1 MEIIMRNFW
10 RLGFRTVAAVLIAVL
25 AQEASAQGGDKWG
38 EAGRERLNQGTIG
51 LAAGLPEG
59 APLRLA
65 AEIARALNQ
74 GDDLRILP
82 IVTRGVFDNFVDL
95 LQLRGVDAAIVYGD
109 TLLHF
114 EKVEKVPN
122 VAAQVNYVAS
132 LFPSELQIFVR
143 PEINSIEDLTGKW
156 VNFNSEGT
164 AAAYSGPIIF
174 KRLGIKVVEKFD
186 PHPAVMRDIRTS
198 DKYAATVWVT
208 AKPVAGIAQ
217 ADWPAGFK
225 LISVPYAKELEELY
239 LPATLDSKDYPK
251 LIAAGQKIET
261 IAVPAVLAVY
271 NWQPGS
277 ARHARMVRFVDSLFA
292 RLSELQKPPYHPAWK
307 DVNLA
312 APVPGWRRY
321 GPAQNKLDELRGAA
335 ANPPSPQIARDTAS
349 SRGAC
354 NVDLC
359 AKAFRSFDPASCT
372 YQPRGG
378 APRVKCDLTATP
390 QPSPATSR

>member
-1 MEIIMRNFW
+1 MA
-10 RLGFRTVAAVLIAVL
+10 AAVLIAGL
-25 AQEASAQGGDKWG
+25 AQGALAQGLDKWG
-38 EAGRERLNQGTIG
+38 HEGRERINQGTIG

-59 APLRLA
+59 APLRFA

-114 EKVEKVPN
+114 EKVDKAPN
-122 VAAQVNYVAS
+122 VANRVNYIAN

-143 PEINSIEDLTGKW
+143 PEISSINDLAGKW
-156 VNFNSEGT
+156 VNFNSQGT

-174 KRLGIKVVEKFD
+174 KRLGIDVVEKFD

-208 AKPVAGIAQ
+208 TKPVGGIAQ
-217 ADWPAGFK
+217 ADWPPGFK
-225 LISVPYAKELEELY
+225 LISVPYTKELEDLY

-251 LIAAGQKIET
+251 LIAAGQKVET

-271 NWQPGS
+271 NWERGS
-277 ARHARMVRFVDSLFA
+277 ARYPRMVRFVDSLFA
-292 RLSELQKPPYHPAWK
+292 RLPELQKPPFHPAWK

-312 APVPGWRRY
+312 APVPGWKRY
-321 GPAQNKLDELRGAA
+321 GPVQSKLDELRSGASA
-335 ANPPSPQIARDTAS
+335 DPPLPRIAPAVAVTRS
-349 SRGAC
+349 SC
-354 NVDLC
+354 NVDRC
-359 AKAFRSFDPASCT
+359 ANLFRSFDPDSCT
-372 YQPRGG
+372 YLPYGSGR
-378 APRVKCDLTATP
+378 RVTCHVGR
-390 QPSPATSR
+390 SN

>member
-1 MEIIMRNFW
+1 MRSFW
-10 RLGFRTVAAVLIAVL
+10 RLGVRMSAAILIAGL
-25 AQEASAQGGDKWG
+25 AQQASAQGFDKWG
-38 EAGRERLNQGTIG
+38 PGGRERLNQGTIG

-59 APLRLA
+59 APLRFA
-65 AEIARALNQ
+65 AEIARALND

-114 EKVEKVPN
+114 EKVDKAPN
-122 VAAQVNYVAS
+122 VTTRVNYIAS

-143 PEINSIEDLTGKW
+143 PEINSVQDLAGKW
-156 VNFNSEGT
+156 VNFNSQGT

-174 KRLGIKVVEKFD
+174 KRLGIDVVEKFD

-208 AKPVAGIAQ
+208 SKPVGGIAQ
-217 ADWPAGFK
+217 ADWPPGFK
-225 LISVPYAKELEELY
+225 LISVPYTKELEELY

-251 LIAAGQKIET
+251 LIAANQKIET

-277 ARHARMVRFVDSLFA
+277 ARYARMVRFVDRLFV
-292 RLSELQKPPYHPAWK
+292 RLADLQKPPFHPAWK
-307 DVNLA
+307 NVNLA
-312 APVPGWRRY
+312 APVPGWKRY
-321 GPAQNKLDELRGAA
+321 GPVQSKLDELRGGASASSPTPRIAPAA
-335 ANPPSPQIARDTAS
+335 AVT
-349 SRGAC
+349 RGPC
-354 NVDLC
+354 NVDIC
-359 AKAFRSFDPASCT
+359 ASIFRSFDPASCT
-372 YQPRGG
+372 YQPYGG
-378 APRVKCDLTATP
+378 GRRARCEVG
-390 QPSPATSR
+390 QSN

>member
-1 MEIIMRNFW
+1 MRSF
-10 RLGFRTVAAVLIAVL
+10 RHLGVRMATVILIAGL
-25 AQEASAQGGDKWG
+25 AQQALAQGSDKWG
-38 EAGRERLNQGTIG
+38 HKGRERLNQGTIG

-59 APLRLA
+59 APLRFA
-65 AEIARALNQ
+65 AEIARVLNE

-114 EKVEKVPN
+114 EKVEKAPH
-122 VAAQVNYVAS
+122 VATQVNYITS

-143 PEINSIEDLTGKW
+143 PEINSVNDLAGKW
-156 VNFNSEGT
+156 VNFNSQGT

-174 KRLGIKVVEKFD
+174 KRLGIDVVEKFD
-186 PHPAVMRDIRTS
+186 PHPVVMRDIRTS

-208 AKPVAGIAQ
+208 SKPVGGIAQ
-217 ADWPAGFK
+217 ADWPPGFK
-225 LISVPYAKELEELY
+225 LISVPYTKELEELY

-251 LIAAGQKIET
+251 LIAADQKIET

-277 ARHARMVRFVDSLFA
+277 ARYPRMVRFVDSLFA
-292 RLSELQKPPYHPAWK
+292 KLADLQKPPFHPAWK

-312 APVPGWRRY
+312 AAVPGWKRY
-321 GPAQNKLDELRGAA
+321 GPVQNKLDELRGSASTNSAPPRAAPAA
-335 ANPPSPQIARDTAS
+335 AVTKS
-349 SRGAC
+349 SC
-354 NVDLC
+354 NVDAC
-359 AKAFRSFDPASCT
+359 ANAFRSFDPASCT
-372 YQPRGG
+372 CLPYGSRQR
-378 APRVKCDLTATP
+378 AKCDVD
-390 QPSPATSR
+390 

>member
-1 MEIIMRNFW
+1 MRSFW
-10 RLGFRTVAAVLIAVL
+10 RLGVRTVAAVLIAGL
-25 AQEASAQGGDKWG
+25 AQRASAQGFDKWG
-38 EAGRERLNQGTIG
+38 DAGRERLNQGTIG

-122 VAAQVNYVAS
+122 VATQVNYVAS

-143 PEINSIEDLTGKW
+143 PEINSVEDLAGKW

-186 PHPAVMRDIRTS
+186 PHPVVMRDIRSS

-208 AKPVAGIAQ
+208 AKPVSGIAQ

-225 LISVPYAKELEELY
+225 LISVPYTKELEELY

-251 LIAAGQKIET
+251 LIAAGQKVET

-277 ARHARMVRFVDSLFA
+277 ARHPRMVRFVDSLFA
-292 RLSELQKPPYHPAWK
+292 RLAELQKPPFHPAWK

-312 APVPGWRRY
+312 ASVPGWKRY

-335 ANPPSPQIARDTAS
+335 SSNSPIPRIARDAAAS
-349 SRGAC
+349 GGSC
-354 NVDLC
+354 NVDIC
-359 AKAFRSFDPASCT
+359 ASSFRSFDPASCT

-378 APRVKCDLTATP
+378 GPRARCDLIAPTR
-390 QPSPATSR
+390 PSPATNR

>member
-1 MEIIMRNFW
+1 MRSFW
-10 RLGFRTVAAVLIAVL
+10 RLGVRTVAAVLIAGL
-25 AQEASAQGGDKWG
+25 AQRASAQGFDKWG
-38 EAGRERLNQGTIG
+38 DAGRERINQGTIG

-74 GDDLRILP
+74 GDNLRILP

-122 VAAQVNYVAS
+122 VATQVNYVAS

-143 PEINSIEDLTGKW
+143 PEINSVEDLAGKW

-174 KRLGIKVVEKFD
+174 KRLGINVVEKFD
-186 PHPAVMRDIRTS
+186 PHPAVMRDIRSS

-208 AKPVAGIAQ
+208 SKPVGGIAQ

-225 LISVPYAKELEELY
+225 LISVPYTKELEELY
-239 LPATLDSKDYPK
+239 LPATLDSSDYPK
-251 LIAAGQKIET
+251 LIAAGQKVET

-277 ARHARMVRFVDSLFA
+277 ARYARMVRFVDSLFA
-292 RLSELQKPPYHPAWK
+292 RLGELQKPPFHPAWK
-307 DVNLA
+307 NVNLA
-312 APVPGWRRY
+312 APVPGWKRY
-321 GPAQNKLDELRGAA
+321 GPAQNKLDEVRGPRTERDAA
-335 ANPPSPQIARDTAS
+335 VTGGSCDVDICARY
-349 SRGAC
+349 
-354 NVDLC
+354 
-359 AKAFRSFDPASCT
+359 FRSFDPANCT
-372 YQPRGG
+372 YIPRGG
-378 APRVKCDLTATP
+378 GPRVRCDLISPTR
-390 QPSPATSR
+390 PSPATRR

>member
-1 MEIIMRNFW
+1 MRNFW
-10 RLGFRTVAAVLIAVL
+10 HLGIRMAAVVLIAGLAPQAL
-25 AQEASAQGGDKWG
+25 AQGPDKWG
-38 EAGRERLNQGTIG
+38 NEGRERLNQGTIG

-59 APLRLA
+59 APLRFA
-65 AEIARALNQ
+65 AEIARVLNE

-114 EKVEKVPN
+114 EKVDKAPQ
-122 VAAQVNYVAS
+122 VATRVNYIAS

-143 PEINSIEDLTGKW
+143 PEINSINDLAGKW
-156 VNFNSEGT
+156 VNFNSQGT

-174 KRLGIKVVEKFD
+174 KRLGIDVVEKFD
-186 PHPAVMRDIRTS
+186 PHPAVMRDIRSS

-208 AKPVAGIAQ
+208 SKPVGGIAQ
-217 ADWPAGFK
+217 ADWPPGFK
-225 LISVPYAKELEELY
+225 LISVPYTKELEELY

-251 LIAAGQKIET
+251 LIAADQKIET

-277 ARHARMVRFVDSLFA
+277 ARYARMVRFVDRLFT
-292 RLSELQKPPYHPAWK
+292 RLPELQKPPYHPAWK
-307 DVNLA
+307 NVNLA

-321 GPAQNKLDELRGAA
+321 GPVQRKLDELRGDASADAA
-335 ANPPSPQIARDTAS
+335 PKQVTPTAAVARS
-349 SRGAC
+349 AC
-354 NVDLC
+354 NVDSC
-359 AKAFRSFDPASCT
+359 ANHFRSFDPATCT
-372 YQPRGG
+372 YQPYGRGRR
-378 APRVKCDLTATP
+378 AKCEIGQSD
-390 QPSPATSR
+390 

>member
-1 MEIIMRNFW
+1 MQSFW
-10 RLGFRTVAAVLIAVL
+10 RLGIRMAAAILIAGS
-25 AQEASAQGGDKWG
+25 AQSASAQRFDKWG
-38 EAGRERLNQGTIG
+38 EAGRDRINQGTIG

-59 APLRLA
+59 APLRFA
-65 AEIARALNQ
+65 AEIARALNE

-114 EKVEKVPN
+114 ETVEKAPH
-122 VAAQVNYVAS
+122 VATRVNYVAS

-143 PEINSIEDLTGKW
+143 PEINSINDLAGKW
-156 VNFNSEGT
+156 VNFNSHGT

-174 KRLGIKVVEKFD
+174 KRLGINVVEKFD

-198 DKYAATVWVT
+198 DQYAATVWVT
-208 AKPVAGIAQ
+208 SKPVGGIAQ

-225 LISVPYAKELEELY
+225 LISVPYTKELEELY
-239 LPATLDSKDYPK
+239 LPATLDNKDYPK
-251 LIAAGQKIET
+251 LIAADQKVET

-277 ARHARMVRFVDSLFA
+277 ARYARMVRFVDSLFA
-292 RLSELQKPPYHPAWK
+292 RLPELQKPPFHPAWK
-307 DVNLA
+307 NVNLA
-312 APVPGWRRY
+312 APVPGWKRY
-321 GPAQNKLDELRGAA
+321 GPAQNKLDQLRGAA
-335 ANPPSPQIARDTAS
+335 APASHIPRVARDGPAPGRS
-349 SRGAC
+349 C

-359 AKAFRSFDPASCT
+359 ARYFRSFDPASCT
-372 YQPRGG
+372 FQPHGG
-378 APRVKCDLTATP
+378 GPRARCGLAP
-390 QPSPATSR
+390 

>member
-1 MEIIMRNFW
+1 MHSFW
-10 RLGFRTVAAVLIAVL
+10 RLGVRMVAAVLIAGS
-25 AQEASAQGGDKWG
+25 AQSASAQRFDKWG
-38 EAGRERLNQGTIG
+38 GAGRDRLNQGTIG

-65 AEIARALNQ
+65 AEIARVLND

-95 LQLRGVDAAIVYGD
+95 LQLRGIDAAIVYGD

-122 VAAQVNYVAS
+122 VATQVNYVAS

-143 PEINSIEDLTGKW
+143 PEINSVQDLAGKW
-156 VNFNSEGT
+156 VNFNSHGT

-174 KRLGIKVVEKFD
+174 KRLGINVVEKFD
-186 PHPAVMRDIRTS
+186 PHPVVMRDIRTS

-208 AKPVAGIAQ
+208 SKPVGGIAE

-225 LISVPYAKELEELY
+225 LISVPYTKELEELY
-239 LPATLDSKDYPK
+239 LPTTLDSKDYPK
-251 LIAAGQKIET
+251 LIPAGQTVET
-261 IAVPAVLAVY
+261 VAVPAVLAVY

-277 ARHARMVRFVDSLFA
+277 PRHARMVRFVDSLFA
-292 RLSELQKPPYHPAWK
+292 KLGDLQKPPFHPAWRN
-307 DVNLA
+307 VNLA
-312 APVPGWRRY
+312 APVPGWKRY
-321 GPAQNKLDELRGAA
+321 GPAQRKLDSLRNAA
-335 ANPPSPQIARDTAS
+335 SAPAPQAAQDAAVKE
-349 SRGAC
+349 GAC
-354 NVDLC
+354 NAAFC
-359 AKAFRSFDPASCT
+359 ATYFRSFDPATCT

-378 APRVKCDLTATP
+378 GPRAKCDGAAVP
-390 QPSPATSR
+390 GR